1 MFCYIANPL
10 KALLIT
16 RVLIGFLKQTNQY
29 GRNHALGGRNSKCLV
44 FGQAVFQAS
53 PLVPANTACYAGY
66 NTQRKILIAQERSTV
81 DTQLAY
87 ERTTPDLVPVVR
99 GTMLHRGGQFSSDR
113 RGADFSRGVHWCA
126 TKELTGLR
134 LSSVTV
140 VSYDLV
146 ISHTKL

>member
-1 MFCYIANPL
+1 MQLLCNFFSFLLSVATSQGHHINMCQL
-10 KALLIT
+10 WALDVLTLEREGNHNT
-16 RVLIGFLKQTNQY
+16 R
-29 GRNHALGGRNSKCLV
+29 
-44 FGQAVFQAS
+44 
-53 PLVPANTACYAGY
+53 
-66 NTQRKILIAQERSTV
+66 RKILIAQERSTI

>member
-1 MFCYIANPL
+1 MLTLEREGNRN
-10 KALLIT
+10 T
-16 RVLIGFLKQTNQY
+16 R
-29 GRNHALGGRNSKCLV
+29 
-44 FGQAVFQAS
+44 
-53 PLVPANTACYAGY
+53 
-66 NTQRKILIAQERSTV
+66 RKILIAQERSTI

-99 GTMLHRGGQFSSDR
+99 GTMLHRGEQFSSDR

-146 ISHTKL
+146 ISHTNYDLQYHTWPFN